1 MRKKKLLLLF
11 WIFVLILAVGA
22 EAMLIKGASMNWYK
36 KTKIADYGV
45 EISYPRTYV
54 AIEKEESNFEKI
66 SSTISATV
74 TETQKDNGVS
84 VDLVKDLVHVKSNAS
99 MITLLIEGLKKDK
112 TTKTIE
118 EAGRISRLFHVKVIV
133 NRTEKRRNGIECHS
147 ALLCFYGNYIQGSV
161 GRRERHKCAVFIQ
174 KPPEFVSGNGLRASS
189 ESVKI
194 GVTGYSKGIDSHYTQ
209 KYFINSR
216 MWMCR
221 IIRGDFESREHEKLE
236 GS

>member
-84 VDLVKDLVHVKSNAS
+84 VDLVKELVHVKSNAS

-118 EAGRISRLFHVKVIV
+118 EICKDYITMFRIYNENATITSTNYEEVEINGVQGGRVEIYVFGKKSLVYPGIIAYLFPLDGREITITFTGTKEIFDNSREEIDRII
-133 NRTEKRRNGIECHS
+133 N
-147 ALLCFYGNYIQGSV
+147 
-161 GRRERHKCAVFIQ
+161 
-174 KPPEFVSGNGLRASS
+174 
-189 ESVKI
+189 SVKF
-194 GVTGYSKGIDSHYTQ
+194 SEN
-209 KYFINSR
+209 FN
-216 MWMCR
+216 
-221 IIRGDFESREHEKLE
+221 
-236 GS
+236 